1 MKRLLLLTDD
11 ELTVLV
17 SWAEVAG
24 SVSALVGAIPDEIIA
39 HDFNEED
46 EGVLEKIEAARLR

>member
-1 MKRLLLLTDD
+1 MLLLTDD

-17 SWAEVAG
+17 SWAEVAS
-24 SVSALVGAIPDEIIA
+24 SVSALRAIPDEIVA

-46 EGVLEKIEAARLR
+46 EGVLEKIEAVRLR